1 MVLKSFKELREKVA
15 QAEKKTVV
23 IICAHDGHT
32 LEAAL
37 KAKEEGLLNYILVGK
52 KDEIISIGKELGFDI
67 NPQDVINSDTD
78 EDAVRKGIDIIR
90 EGKADFIQKGLLQTG
105 TILKGV
111 LDKEHG
117 IRGEGSISHT
127 ALLDI
132 PSYHKVVGLTD
143 GGMMLYPTL
152 EQKKDIIDNA
162 VKIFKGFGYEQP
174 KVAVL
179 AAVENVD
186 PKMIETIHAAELK
199 EMNQKGIIK
208 DCVVEGPISVD
219 LATRVESAK
228 IKGYHSPVAG
238 DADILVAPNIA
249 AGNLMSKAIYVLGG
263 AMMAGMIVGAKC
275 PIALNSR
282 SASYEEK
289 YYSLL
294 CCSYMTNKLED

>member
-15 QAEKKTVV
+15 ESEKKTVV
-23 IICAHDGHT
+23 IICAHDAHT

-52 KDEIISIGKELGFDI
+52 KEEILSIGKTLGFDI
-67 NPQDVINSDTD
+67 NPLDIINSDTD
-78 EDAVRKGIDIIR
+78 EDAVKKGIECIKN
-90 EGKADFIQKGLLQTG
+90 GSADFIQKGILQTS

-111 LDKEHG
+111 LDKTDG

-186 PKMIETIHAAELK
+186 PKMIETVDAAELK
-199 EMNQKGIIK
+199 EMNQNGLIK
-208 DCVVEGPISVD
+208 DCIVEGPISVD
-219 LATRVESAK
+219 LATRIESAK
-228 IKGYHSPVAG
+228 IKNYDSPVAG
-238 DADILVAPNIA
+238 DADILVAPTIA

-263 AMMAGMIVGAKC
+263 AMMAGLVVGAQC

-294 CCSYMTNKLED
+294 ACAYMTNNL

>member
-1 MVLKSFKELREKVA
+1 MVLKSFEELREKVT
-15 QAEKKTVV
+15 QAKKKTVV

-52 KDEIISIGKELGFDI
+52 QDEILSIGKELGFDI
-67 NPQDVINSDTD
+67 DPQDIIDSDTD
-78 EDAVRKGIDIIR
+78 EDAVRKGINVVR

-117 IRGEGSISHT
+117 IRGEGSLSHT

-132 PSYHKVVGLTD
+132 PNYHKLVALTD

-162 VKIFKGFGYEQP
+162 VKVLRGFGYEEP

-179 AAVENVD
+179 AAVENAD
-186 PKMIETIHAAELK
+186 PKMIETIDAAELK

-208 DCVVEGPISVD
+208 NCIVEGPISVD
-219 LATRVESAK
+219 LATDPESAK
-228 IKGYHSPVAG
+228 IKGYDSPVAG
-238 DADILVAPNIA
+238 DADILVTPNIA
-249 AGNLMSKAIYVLGG
+249 AGNLMSKALYVLGG
-263 AMMAGMIVGAKC
+263 AKMAGMIVGAKC
-275 PIALNSR
+275 PIALISR

-289 YYSLL
+289 YYSLI
-294 CCSYMTNKLED
+294 CCSYMTNKLDD